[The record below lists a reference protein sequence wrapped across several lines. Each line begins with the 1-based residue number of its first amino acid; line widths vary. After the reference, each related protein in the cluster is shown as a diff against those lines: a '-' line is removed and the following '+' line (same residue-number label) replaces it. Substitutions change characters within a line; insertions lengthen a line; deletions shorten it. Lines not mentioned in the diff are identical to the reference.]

1 MAQWGI
7 KYITGMNFPPEGNT
21 LIPQRLASSLID
33 PYQTYGV
40 TRPVGPLGRGLGSSS
55 ANPNDIHSI
64 FCPCFCFTKHLL
76 NHMVA
81 TILLRRHSREVRL
94 LKISDSKTTPSNIPL
109 LCLLPK
115 QWML

>member
-64 FCPCFCFTKHLL
+64 FLPLFLF
-76 NHMVA
+76 
-81 TILLRRHSREVRL
+81 RETSFESHG
-94 LKISDSKTTPSNIPL
+94 SDHPTPSTL
-109 LCLLPK
+109 QRSETPK
-115 QWML
+115 DI